1 MITILL
7 PFWKKFCFILS
18 ARGSSKDAS
27 MIQTVSGHAIS
38 QASIIMAP
46 NNSSESEKEYDK
58 LSRHI
63 DKGYYLMKIDM
74 TVFF

>member
-1 MITILL
+1 
-7 PFWKKFCFILS
+7 
-18 ARGSSKDAS
+18 

-63 DKGYYLMKIDM
+63 DKGFDENTCYYVCFSELSHQ
-74 TVFF
+74 V